1 MCGIAGFLDP
11 RASTSA
17 DALTATVETMAASLN
32 HRGPDDHGSWV
43 DGEAGIALGF
53 RRLAIIDLSPA
64 GHQPMVSSCGRYVL
78 VYNGE
83 IYNAAELRRD
93 LEAAGRTF
101 RGHCDSEVLVE
112 ASLDPYEHESLRT
125 CNDIRAE
132 IAAIDRILGADFDTA
147 EASDR
152 DISAG
157 RIARTLVRSF
167 IPFRRIIR
175 EISGAEDRERQIEI
189 AVTASMVRRGY
200 LKGLGQA
207 RGCDYPSRPHE
218 NRIIRERETEDED

>member
-1 MCGIAGFLDP
+1 MTRF
-11 RASTSA
+11 
-17 DALTATVETMAASLN
+17 ATVTSTCAKTLLAGAALALFASGAGAQVVKPDPTMGDAANAPLEDLN
-32 HRGPDDHGSWV
+32 V
-43 DGEAGIALGF
+43 AQE
-53 RRLAIIDLSPA
+53 
-64 GHQPMVSSCGRYVL
+64 
-78 VYNGE
+78 E
-83 IYNAAELRRD
+83 IPP
-93 LEAAGRTF
+93 
-101 RGHCDSEVLVE
+101 VLVE

-132 IAAIDRILGADFDTA
+132 IAAIDRILGADFDIA

-218 NRIIRERETEDED
+218 DRIIRAPEAEGDDED